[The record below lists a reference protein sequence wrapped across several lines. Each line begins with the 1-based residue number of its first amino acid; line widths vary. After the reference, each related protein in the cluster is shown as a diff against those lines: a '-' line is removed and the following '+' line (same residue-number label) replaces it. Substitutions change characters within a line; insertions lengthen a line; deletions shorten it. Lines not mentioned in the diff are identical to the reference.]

1 MQPTNISYKYIIA
14 AACFGTQAVGIG
26 LFISYGVFI
35 NPLIEEFGWPRAAIS
50 GASSLSFFLMGL
62 LGIFVG
68 RLNQNRPQEGDAC
81 HQLFY
86 RVRFFSDFQNPIY
99 LAIISVLRNFS
110 WDRYEFH

>member
-1 MQPTNISYKYIIA
+1 MIGQKEPSKCKNGLELLRKKMQPSNISYKYIIA

-68 RLNQNRPQEGDAC
+68 RLNDKIGPRKVMLVTSC
-81 HQLFY
+81 FILSLIH
-86 RVRFFSDFQNPIY
+86 I
-99 LAIISVLRNFS
+99 
-110 WDRYEFH
+110 